1 MTRQDRRGLR
11 SEVGLGTY
19 LVVSTGR
26 NILLWRHYNIF
37 FPLAGQRTKLL
48 DVTEG
53 VGKSYYVSAKAEGH
67 CMPFQ
72 FSVG

>member
-1 MTRQDRRGLR
+1 MVTT
-11 SEVGLGTY
+11 GT
-19 LVVSTGR
+19 
-26 NILLWRHYNIF
+26 NILLRRHHNIF

-53 VGKSYYVSAKAEGH
+53 VGKSYYLSAKAEGH
-67 CMPFQ
+67 RMPFQ

>member
-1 MTRQDRRGLR
+1 MTRQDRRGSR

-19 LVVSTGR
+19 LVVTTGT
-26 NILLWRHYNIF
+26 NILLRRHHDIF

-48 DVTEG
+48 DVSEG
-53 VGKSYYVSAKAEGH
+53 VGESYYLSAKAEGH
-67 CMPFQ
+67 RMPFQ

>member
-1 MTRQDRRGLR
+1 MTRQDRRGVR
-11 SEVGLGTY
+11 SEVGLGIH
-19 LVVSTGR
+19 LVVITGK
-26 NILLWRHYNIF
+26 NILLWHHRNIF

-53 VGKSYYVSAKAEGH
+53 VGKSYYLSAKAEGH
-67 CMPFQ
+67 RMPFQ

>member
-11 SEVGLGTY
+11 SEVGVGTY
-19 LVVSTGR
+19 FVVSTGR
-26 NILLWRHYNIF
+26 NILLWRHRNIL

-53 VGKSYYVSAKAEGH
+53 VGKSYYLSAKAEGH
-67 CMPFQ
+67 RMPFQ

>member
-1 MTRQDRRGLR
+1 MTRQDRRGVR

-19 LVVSTGR
+19 LMVITGR
-26 NILLWRHYNIF
+26 NILLWCHHNIF

-53 VGKSYYVSAKAEGH
+53 VGKSYYVSAEAEGH